1 MRHLQLIALAALAL
15 LLGTGAHAREY
26 GIYDPKRLLTV
37 TETPSGKKYGFDGAY
52 LDQMLNDLAAHAK
65 NYPPQFDTPQDRQRA
80 TQDVK
85 VISGMLDTLVNVPNP
100 NPDLLLRAAHLGSM
114 GHNLEIPG
122 AADKANALF
131 QRLLQLEP
139 AHPRGNYLYGTFL
152 AGAGKPREAL
162 PYLEK
167 ALAAGI
173 ADAAFTLGMAH
184 LSLKDQ
190 DGALKYLEDY
200 KRRRPGD
207 ANADRFIDAI
217 RNGRIEIRSR

>member
-1 MRHLQLIALAALAL
+1 
-15 LLGTGAHAREY
+15 
-26 GIYDPKRLLTV
+26 
-37 TETPSGKKYGFDGAY
+37 
-52 LDQMLNDLAAHAK
+52 MLNDLAAHAK

-100 NPDLLLRAAHLGSM
+100 TPDLLLRAAHLGSM

-131 QRLLQLEP
+131 LRLPQLEP

-162 PYLEK
+162 LYLEK
-167 ALAAGI
+167 ALAA
-173 ADAAFTLGMAH
+173 AH
-184 LSLKDQ
+184 RGCRLHPGHGSYLSLKDQ
-190 DGALKYLEDY
+190 DRALKYLEDY
-200 KRRRPGD
+200 SNAAARATPMRTGSSTPSATAASRSGAASPDTAVPPERKSRGRLPNILPGQGLR
-207 ANADRFIDAI
+207 APLCIKPSTYS
-217 RNGRIEIRSR
+217 SRELMLMAT